1 MSKLYKINMRL
12 NEAQKEFSYT
22 NMTVKT
28 LGQFIVSSDSWN
40 LPIKEI
46 LKEESVSF
54 INVSKNDLKNKS
66 LYRTSKIKLPRNK
79 LDLLKTE
86 LGLSVT
92 RSMDK
97 CDYIVTSESF
107 ITDAVTNS
115 WSKFLTLDDVEK
127 LFASNAFKCMIPDHV
142 IVPFI
147 QLLPDDGVFELNF
160 DHSWGHKMQ
169 NEVNRMHD
177 LVKQV
182 GSNNKY
188 TWYVKESMYAD
199 YKAITSCNNLVKD
212 SRIVELCNSN
222 LHVLS
227 EEEFKSFNTIFK
239 ESSSDDDKS
248 MALEMM
254 ANCNLDKCLDK
265 VTFLYYMHYETLR
278 CCKNWN
284 HINVKTL
291 RKALIDP
298 RYSDDVSIHY
308 EKLSKFLIEKNMF
321 SEFIVKEI
329 LALIV
334 NQGIRRFGFN
344 KGLFEVDPQDIKISE
359 KYKSAIVKNESGE
372 NIIDTILAGDILSG
386 SDELPF

>member
-1 MSKLYKINMRL
+1 MNLGTS
-12 NEAQKEFSYT
+12 QKEFSHT
-22 NMTVKT
+22 NMTVQT
-28 LGQFIVSSDSWN
+28 IGHFIVTSNSWN

-46 LKEESVSF
+46 LKEEGVSF
-54 INVSKNDLKNKS
+54 VDVSKNDLKNKS
-66 LYRTSKIKLPRNK
+66 LYRTSKIRLPRNK

-115 WSKFLTLDDVEK
+115 WGKFLTLDDVEK
-127 LFASNAFKCMIPDHV
+127 LFASNAFKSMIPDHV
-142 IVPFI
+142 SIPFT

-160 DHSWGHKMQ
+160 DHSWGHSMQ
-169 NEVNRMHD
+169 NEINSMQN
-177 LVKQV
+177 LVREID
-182 GSNNKY
+182 SRDRY
-188 TWYVKESMYAD
+188 TWYVKENMYKD
-199 YKAITSCNNLVKD
+199 YKAITSCGNLVKD

-344 KGLFEVDPQDIKISE
+344 QGMFELDPQDIKISE

-386 SDELPF
+386 SDNLLF